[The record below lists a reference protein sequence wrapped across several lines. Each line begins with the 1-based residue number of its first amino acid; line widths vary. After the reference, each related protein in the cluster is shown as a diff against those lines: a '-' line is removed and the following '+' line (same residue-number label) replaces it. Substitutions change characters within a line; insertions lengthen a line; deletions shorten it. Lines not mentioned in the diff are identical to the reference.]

1 MHKLLIKTQIYE
13 NYGYRWKAKGDS
25 DYVIKNFNFSAN
37 EAGLIVSKIRSRIE
51 YSNDSF
57 IEKIIDWK
65 IVPDDY
71 LTEFEQSQLDYE
83 GFITYHPAELSIGNL
98 NDLKDSSEDWE
109 PSDEWFREQ
118 AGYNNPK
125 NHSGIVF
132 P

>member
-1 MHKLLIKTQIYE
+1 MPKLLIKTQIYE

-25 DYVIKNFNFSAN
+25 DYVIKNFDFSAN
-37 EAGLIVSKIRSRIE
+37 ETNLIVSKIRSRIE

-65 IVPDDY
+65 IVPDEY

-83 GFITYHPAELSIGNL
+83 GFIKYSPVELFLDNL
-98 NDLKDSSEDWE
+98 GYFTEDWE